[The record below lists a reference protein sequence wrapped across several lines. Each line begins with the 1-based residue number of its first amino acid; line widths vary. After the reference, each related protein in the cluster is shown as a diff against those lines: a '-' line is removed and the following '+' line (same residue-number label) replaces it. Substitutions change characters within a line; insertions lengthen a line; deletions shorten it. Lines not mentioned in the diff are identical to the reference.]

1 MKRLLEKYP
10 VGAVCLLVLLCLA
23 LVLLLRDFSPA
34 NELRYLSI
42 ADEALADGHVFAFF
56 NHGLPYAD
64 KPPLYFWI
72 VMLCRL
78 LCGRHSMLLLSL
90 FSLLPAFGIV
100 AVMDRWS
107 FRKETPLTRA
117 AAAMMLLTTA
127 LFLGMAVYVRMDLL
141 MCLWIVLA
149 LYQFWKGN
157 SAWFGFFTFLA
168 LFTKGPVGLLVPP
181 LSALAYLIT
190 SGRWR
195 EIGKR
200 FNGAFWFCLAVPSLA
215 WLAGAYW
222 EGGRDYF
229 LNLTVHQTVGRA
241 VHAFHHQAPFWFYLA
256 TIWGVAA
263 PWCLLTLPSVV
274 VSFAKKGPLLSHH
287 DPARRTRRERLFAW
301 TGVVTLV
308 LLSLF
313 SSKLAIYLL
322 PLLPFLTG
330 VFVRVEKRLGW
341 RPWMRVALGAVAVMF
356 ALIGAGALAAWF
368 GLRSSYI
375 PQEYAFVRTPLL
387 WGAALLLMAGAVLA
401 LRWLRSGWQRPVL
414 ALGVSLLLSVG
425 VLSPVVPSVNP
436 VSGYADICAKVA
448 EKAPAAEVCT
458 LGLNR
463 PENMDVY
470 LHCPVTA
477 VNLERFAQDPSLI
490 PAGATVILNEK
501 INAAASCR
509 YGSILHDSGRSRVYE
524 SILYSIWR

>member
-10 VGAVCLLVLLCLA
+10 VGAVCLLVLLCFA
-23 LVLLLRDFSPA
+23 PVLLLRDFSPA

-42 ADEALADGHVFAFF
+42 ADEALAGGHVFAFF

-78 LCGRHSMLLLSL
+78 LCGRHCMFLLGL
-90 FSLLPAFGIV
+90 FSLLPAFGIA
-100 AVMDRWS
+100 AVMDRWA
-107 FRKETPLTRA
+107 FRYEKPLTRA
-117 AAAMMLLTTA
+117 AAAMMLLSTV
-127 LFLGMAVYVRMDLL
+127 LFLGVAVYVRMDML

-149 LYQFWKGN
+149 LYQFAHGR
-157 SAWFGFFTFLA
+157 SGWFGFFTFLA
-168 LFTKGPVGLLVPP
+168 LFTKGPVGLLLPP
-181 LSALAYLIT
+181 LGAGVYLLA

-200 FNGAFWFCLAVPSLA
+200 FNGAFWLCLVLPTLG
-215 WLAGAYW
+215 WLLGVW
-222 EGGRDYF
+222 FEGGRDYF

-241 VHAFHHQAPFWFYLA
+241 VRSFHHQAPVWFYLA

-263 PWCLLTLPSVV
+263 PWCLLTVPSLG
-274 VSFAKKGPLLSHH
+274 VSL
-287 DPARRTRRERLFAW
+287 ARQPGRGETERLLAW
-301 TGVVTLV
+301 TAVAGLV

-313 SSKLAIYLL
+313 SSKLALYLL
-322 PLLPFLTG
+322 PLLPLLTA
-330 VFVRVEKRLGW
+330 VFVLAEKRVGW
-341 RPWMRVALGAVAVMF
+341 RPWMRGMLGVIAGVF
-356 ALIGAGALAAWF
+356 ALIGVGAPAAWF
-368 GLRSSYI
+368 GLGRSYI
-375 PQEYAFVRTPLL
+375 PEEYAFVRSPLL
-387 WGAALLLMAGAVLA
+387 WGAALLFVAGAVVA
-401 LRWLRSGWQRPVL
+401 LRGLRSGWQRPVL
-414 ALGVSLLLSVG
+414 ALGVSLLLAVG
-425 VLSPVVPSVNP
+425 VLSPLVPRINLVF
-436 VSGYADICAKVA
+436 GYADICAQVA

-477 VNLERFAQDPSLI
+477 VDLGRFAEDPSLI

-509 YGSILHDSGRSRVYE
+509 YGSILHDSGRSCVYE
-524 SILYSIWR
+524 SALYSVWR